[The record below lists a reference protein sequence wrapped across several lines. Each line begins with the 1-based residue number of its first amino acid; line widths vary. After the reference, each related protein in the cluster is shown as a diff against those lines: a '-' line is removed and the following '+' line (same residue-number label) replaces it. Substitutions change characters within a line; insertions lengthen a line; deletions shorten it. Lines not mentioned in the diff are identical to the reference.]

1 MIMTMSIYS
10 FSFMNVSSHFVPR
23 GRTQAVDSSP
33 SHADLVQADLQR
45 DQRLCHLHVLQAQ
58 PVQQRYPFLNTEF
71 KQNRAGSFAFKMVS
85 SDSMD
90 HKEFHTNIYQM
101 IFVDQN
107 KLIYDVTL

>member
-1 MIMTMSIYS
+1 MHI
-10 FSFMNVSSHFVPR
+10 SSHFAPE
-23 GRTQAVDSSP
+23 GGTQAMASPP
-33 SHADLVQADLQR
+33 SHADCFQADLRR